1 MQRREFLEKLGTY
14 AALAGLSASA
24 GAGILATETTASAEP
39 CLRRNKRSRYDAKG
53 LPTVVLG
60 RTGAVVPKMVLG
72 LGSRFCHID
81 TDEEAWE
88 MLNFALDNGLYY
100 WDTAHA
106 YDNSLALPKGK
117 PKPTNKVYSEIRIA
131 EVLKTRRK
139 EVYLS
144 TKVSARNPDEALAEI
159 EDSLKRLGTDHL
171 EELKIHSVNSL
182 EDVEEMSRPGHL
194 IDIVRRMKDEK
205 VCDHIGFSCHADA
218 YAAKAM
224 CDRGDFD
231 TMLIAMNQWD
241 ASHYSNR
248 EGIAIPAA
256 KAQRMGV
263 MLMKLVRPKENRAG
277 IDIPTLIKYA
287 MSLDG
292 PDAVC
297 IGMDSH
303 AIVQSNLDILRNF
316 KKYSAAEMKQLAEAL
331 GPF

>member
-1 MQRREFLEKLGTY
+1 MERREFIGKLGVC
-14 AALAGLSASA
+14 AAVAGLPSIAA
-24 GAGILATETTASAEP
+24 P
-39 CLRRNKRSRYDAKG
+39 CFPHKKRPRYDAKG

-60 RTGAVVPKMVLG
+60 RTGEVVPRMVLG
-72 LGSRFCHID
+72 LGSRFCHMD
-81 TDEEAWE
+81 SDEQAWD

-106 YDNSLALPKGK
+106 YDNSLGLPKGK
-117 PKPTNKVYSEIRIA
+117 PKPVFKVYSEERLS
-131 EVLKTRRK
+131 EVLKSRRK

-144 TKVSARNPDEALAEI
+144 TKVSAREPDAALAEI
-159 EDSLKRLGTDHL
+159 EDSLNRLGTDHL

-194 IDIVRRMKDEK
+194 IDILHRMKDEK

-224 CDRGDFD
+224 CDRGDFE

-241 ASHYSNR
+241 ASHYSDR
-248 EGIAIPAA
+248 EGIAVPAA
-256 KAQRMGV
+256 KAQGMGV
-263 MLMKLVRPKENRAG
+263 MLMKLVRPKENREG
-277 IDIPTLIKYA
+277 IDIPTLIRYA

-297 IGMDSH
+297 VGMDSI
-303 AIVQSNLDILRNF
+303 AVVRSNLDILRNF
-316 KKYSAAEMKQLAEAL
+316 KKFSAAQMKELSRTL

>member
-24 GAGILATETTASAEP
+24 GAGILAAEP
-39 CLRRNKRSRYDAKG
+39 EALAAPCRKKRKSRYDAHG

-60 RTGAVVPKMVLG
+60 RTGEVVPKMVLG
-72 LGSRFCHID
+72 LGSRFCHMD
-81 TDEEAWE
+81 TDEQAWE
-88 MLNFALDNGLYY
+88 MLNCALDNGLYF

-117 PKPTNKVYSEIRIA
+117 PKPTVKVYSEVRIA
-131 EVLKTRRK
+131 EVLKTRRR

-144 TKVSARNPDEALAEI
+144 TKVSARNPDEALAQI
-159 EDSLKRLGTDHL
+159 EDSLRRLGTDHL

-182 EDVEEMSRPGHL
+182 EDVDEMSRPGHL
-194 IDIVRRMKDEK
+194 IDIVHRMKEQK

-256 KAQRMGV
+256 KAQNMGV

-297 IGMDSH
+297 IGMDSM
-303 AIVQSNLDILRNF
+303 AVLQSNLDILRNF
-316 KKYSAAEMKQLAEAL
+316 KKYSAAEMKELATAL